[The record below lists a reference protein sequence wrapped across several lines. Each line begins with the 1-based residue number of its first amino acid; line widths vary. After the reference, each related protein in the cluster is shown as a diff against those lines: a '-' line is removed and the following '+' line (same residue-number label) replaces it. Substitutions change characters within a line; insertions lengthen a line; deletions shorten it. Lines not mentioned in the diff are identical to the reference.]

1 MCVKNNKKNRKD
13 TMIYERSANHE
24 KCKTLA
30 LKFAWSLC
38 SITKCRFC
46 YSTHSGCVFIFFGF
60 WTYVNLRLCVVSG
73 TTPSATLSREHISRG
88 SFEFARTLACLETPT
103 NLRNVSFAL
112 ESKFPD
118 NSNHQTYPWKLDVW
132 RARFRRRW
140 ASNIPMKAM
149 IGDEPVNETSPI
161 SAFLR
166 HIQ

>member
-1 MCVKNNKKNRKD
+1 MSDVQ
-13 TMIYERSANHE
+13 IE
-24 KCKTLA
+24 KMVFW
-30 LKFAWSLC
+30 FAWIVC
-38 SITKCRFC
+38 SITKCRFF

-60 WTYVNLRLCVVSG
+60 WTYVNLRFCDVSG

-132 RARFRRRW
+132 RARFRRSW
-140 ASNIPMKAM
+140 ASNVPCKPWTAINLCMKLAR
-149 IGDEPVNETSPI
+149 
-161 SAFLR
+161 FL
-166 HIQ
+166 HSWGTFNY